1 MIWIKEVDKF
11 ERLYSFVKLPEWG
24 GEEGAVET
32 AIVEVGDIPVFEEDL
47 FTVEALRDPFPLYRK
62 IRDLGPVVRL
72 REPEVLALSR
82 FDDVREALRAPEAL
96 ISGKG
101 VGFNAVA
108 NELRD
113 EPSTIM
119 SDGDRHRRLR
129 MQVARPLIPKE
140 LKHRRA
146 ELREIVSTRVAE
158 LVGAGWV
165 DGVTGLAQHL
175 PLTAISFLVG
185 LPESG
190 RKNMLRWASAGFNL
204 TGPRIEH
211 QQDDI
216 AAVRE
221 ARQYL
226 LDVNAAELREGGWA
240 QSLFRSVEAG
250 ALTIGEARA
259 ALSGFVL
266 PSLDTTIY
274 AQGNLLYNLGAQPE
288 QWGMLKAQPDLI
300 PSAVMES
307 VRHSAVVRWFSRV
320 AASDYE
326 AGGVRIPAGVRVML
340 MYGSAN
346 RDERRYPD
354 PDRFDVARNPTDQ
367 LGWGSG
373 PHMCAGM
380 HLAKLEMEVLLE
392 ALVDQVETIEVGEPV
407 IGSNQGLYGF
417 DALPLRLA

>member
-1 MIWIKEVDKF
+1 
-11 ERLYSFVKLPEWG
+11 
-24 GEEGAVET
+24 
-32 AIVEVGDIPVFEEDL
+32 
-47 FTVEALRDPFPLYRK
+47 
-62 IRDLGPVVRL
+62 
-72 REPEVLALSR
+72 
-82 FDDVREALRAPEAL
+82 
-96 ISGKG
+96 
-101 VGFNAVA
+101 
-108 NELRD
+108 
-113 EPSTIM
+113 
-119 SDGDRHRRLR
+119 

-146 ELREIVSTRVAE
+146 ELREIISARIAE

-165 DGVTGLAQHL
+165 DGVAAVAQHL

-204 TGPRIEH
+204 SGPRIEH
-211 QQDDI
+211 LQDDI
-216 AAVRE
+216 AAFGE

-226 LDVNAAELREGGWA
+226 LDVSPAELRDGGWA

-250 ALTIGEARA
+250 GLTLGEARA

-274 AQGNLLYNLGAQPE
+274 AQGNLLYNLGARPE
-288 QWGMLKAQPDLI
+288 QWEMLKAQPDLI

-320 AASDYE
+320 TVSEYTVGDI
-326 AGGVRIPAGVRVML
+326 RIPAGVRVML
-340 MYGSAN
+340 MFGSAN
-346 RDERRYPD
+346 RDERRYPE
-354 PDRFDVARNPTDQ
+354 PDRFDVTRNPADQ

-392 ALVDQVETIEVGEPV
+392 ALLDQVKTIEVGEPI

-417 DALPLRLA
+417 ESLPLRLS